1 MVDLIIDGQKA
12 RTVGKPPSSVLSWYR
27 TLEGRKSF
35 GKDETLTFENTGSNI
50 ELWQTKFPNSKIL
63 DEGSLAVFEVEPTK
77 SDRPKFEFKREPLW
91 WQAEA
96 FEKFKKVGPGKEN
109 PLPCFAFLYD
119 PGGGKSKSL
128 TDAMCY
134 LWCNNQIDAAIIVAP
149 NDLVAQ
155 QWPMSQLPRDVP
167 DNVPATYWKWDKTK
181 KGEADYEAMKA
192 FDGLQVFCL
201 NIDAVRT
208 PRGMKYL
215 TDFIK
220 HHKGRI
226 MFATDE
232 SHLAANHSSQRHKA
246 LDKVM
251 GMCDWRAILTGTLIS
266 KNLINAWAQFR
277 LLHPNILGYKYM
289 SSFRSEFCV
298 TKFNGFAEQ
307 VIGHKN
313 IDKFYKLIEPYSYR
327 ISKGELGYDKLF
339 DEFEFT
345 MDKKQK
351 EVFSELKK
359 QFMTQLDNGEFLTVS
374 NALSATVK
382 MQQASNGFLQLEDGT
397 IQLLSTSRLDALD
410 AWLETMPEDE
420 KIVIWCRFLPD
431 AKMIIDHWS
440 KKGKAVEISGN
451 VTKEVRQVNKE
462 RFVHDTDVLYA
473 VATPDSAGTGTDGW
487 QEVCNRGLFY
497 SSSYNSVL
505 RRQSEDRTSRVGGE
519 TTSFYTDLICKGGVD
534 RKILNVLKGVA
545 DLSKYTLDDV
555 RREFST

>member
-1 MVDLIIDGQKA
+1 MADLIIDGAKV
-12 RTVGKPPSSVLSWYR
+12 RTVGKPPSSVLAKYR
-27 TLEGRKSF
+27 SLEGRKVF
-35 GKDETLTFENTGSNI
+35 AKDESLSFENTGSNI
-50 ELWQTKFPNSKIL
+50 ELWQTWFPGSKIL
-63 DEGSLAVFEVEPTK
+63 DEGSLAVFESENRPN
-77 SDRPKFEFKREPLW
+77 DRPKFKLKRDHLW

-96 FEKFKKVGPGKEN
+96 FEKFKNVGPGTAN
-109 PLPCFAFLYD
+109 PYPCFAWLYD

-128 TDAMCY
+128 TDAMTY
-134 LWCNNQIDAAIIVAP
+134 LYCENKIDAAIIVAP

-155 QWPMSQLPRDVP
+155 QWPMGQLPRDVP
-167 DNVPATYWKWDKTK
+167 DDLPAAYWKWDKTK
-181 KGEADYEAMKA
+181 KGEADYEDMKK

-220 HHKGRI
+220 FHKGRI
-226 MFATDE
+226 IFATDE

-251 GMCDWRAILTGTLIS
+251 GMCDWRGILTGTLIS
-266 KNLINAWAQFR
+266 KNLVNAWAQFR

-327 ISKGELGYDKLF
+327 ISKEELGFAKMF

-351 EVFSELKK
+351 EVFNDLKK
-359 QFMTQLDNGEFLTVS
+359 QFMTQLDNGEFLTVT

-382 MQQASNGFLQLEDGT
+382 MQQAANGFLQLEDGT
-397 IQLLSTSRLDALD
+397 IQLISTSRLDALD

-431 AKMIIDHWS
+431 AKMIMDHWS
-440 KKGKAVEISGN
+440 KKGSAVEISGN
-451 VTKEVRQVNKE
+451 VSAEQRSVNKE
-462 RFVHDTDVLYA
+462 RFVTDDKVLYA

-487 QEVCNRGLFY
+487 QLVCNRGLFY

-555 RREFST
+555 RREFSS